1 MPHDQERDDERR
13 SEGTGVGMDGGLH
26 SRHEPAG
33 DHGADRSGM
42 DTAGVGLDGSL
53 HAGLGPDDDRSGMES
68 DGVGTDG
75 TLHSHHESYGEPGA
89 DRSGM
94 SAAGVGTDGSLV
106 DPDKDVDPA
115 FPTPDTGR
123 DPHGTAEEPRG

>member
-1 MPHDQERDDERR
+1 MPHDQERDEPR
-13 SEGTGVGMDGGLH
+13 SEGTGVGMDGTLH

-33 DHGADRSGM
+33 QHGADRSGL
-42 DTAGVGLDGSL
+42 DTAGVGTDGSV
-53 HAGLGPDDDRSGMES
+53 HQSHEPDDDRSGVETE
-68 DGVGTDG
+68 GVGTDG

-94 SAAGVGTDGSLV
+94 GAAGVGTDGSLV

-123 DPHGTAEEPRG
+123 DPHDAAEEPRG